1 MCQYGT
7 ALFSFVRQP
16 CVKMLMKASIMSEIL
31 TIKISFTF
39 PAFCLHADYCVHQSF
54 HCRTNNRS
62 NCLHQPGR
70 SASRLLSFSPSLL
83 LCRCLLDTH
92 SWGNLIN
99 IKQGGQWHSGV
110 HHLSCPH
117 WLSNIRSIYTEI
129 LLRSPSRAPMLSG
142 FLRNAWSK
150 QK

>member
-39 PAFCLHADYCVHQSF
+39 PAFCLHTDYCVHQSF

-83 LCRCLLDTH
+83 HCRHLPDTH
-92 SWGNLIN
+92 SWEDFIN
-99 IKQGGQWHSGV
+99 TKQRGQWHSDIQPV
-110 HHLSCPH
+110 PH
-117 WLSNIRSIYTEI
+117 WLCNIKSIYTKI
-129 LLRSPSRAPMLSG
+129 FLRSQSCTTMLSG
-142 FLRNAWSK
+142 FLHNAWSK